1 MPKVPQFVVDKTRM
15 HFSTLCT
22 AASSHPLGVTHPWGG
37 LPRPLYLKCS
47 HCWSPSQL
55 LACLSLP
62 SSLVRLEGTYCINI
76 GRLIALKYKMVMGTW
91 VPRTCWEDLT
101 NVWVH
106 FVVSLLPRVYSISSL
121 LFQET
126 VPPHQLLTPGPCL
139 RVGPHGLRCF
149 WGLAYR

>member
-1 MPKVPQFVVDKTRM
+1 M

-37 LPRPLYLKCS
+37 LPRPLYLKWS

-62 SSLVRLEGTYCINI
+62 SSLMRLEGTYCINI
-76 GRLIALKYKMVMGTW
+76 GVNCFKIQNGDGHMGAQDLLGRSNNRLGPL
-91 VPRTCWEDLT
+91 CL
-101 NVWVH
+101 
-106 FVVSLLPRVYSISSL
+106 SLFPQVYSISSL

-126 VPPHQLLTPGPCL
+126 VPPHQLFTPGPCL